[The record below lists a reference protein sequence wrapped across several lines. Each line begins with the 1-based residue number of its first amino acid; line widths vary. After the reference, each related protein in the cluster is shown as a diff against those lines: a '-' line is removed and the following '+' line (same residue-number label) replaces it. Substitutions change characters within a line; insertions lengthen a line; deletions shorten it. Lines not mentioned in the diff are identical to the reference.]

1 MSRHT
6 RTPALALALLA
17 AAALPACAGL
27 GGPSPR
33 ASLLTDA
40 PPAFDRVCRPVH
52 APEALPGPAE
62 LLEAAFAPA
71 AVEAWTAAG
80 RPAAGYV
87 LLSMGYG
94 RDGMNIRRAV
104 IEHNVSDALADTLQK
119 LVFAHR
125 RAVAPAREEWG
136 VRLRVDL
143 AETPA
148 LRVGRREFCR
158 PSPREAGYRA
168 VSTAFDVRET
178 SPWSVNEPLL
188 SDGGLVWVRVSLDE
202 AGLVTD
208 ARVERSPVR
217 GPWEVRLLNY
227 VRSIPFYPALED
239 GYPVAAETRI
249 PVRVGSVF

>member
-1 MSRHT
+1 MSIHR
-6 RTPALALALLA
+6 RSPAVALAALA
-17 AAALPACAGL
+17 AAVLPACASL

-33 ASLLTDA
+33 AALLTDA
-40 PPAFDRVCRPVH
+40 PPAFDRACRPVQ
-52 APEALPGPAE
+52 APEALP
-62 LLEAAFAPA
+62 APA
-71 AVEAWTAAG
+71 ALVDDAFASEAAAAWAAAG
-80 RPAAGYV
+80 GPPGYV

-125 RAVAPAREEWG
+125 RAAEPAREEWG

-143 AETPA
+143 GETPS

-158 PSPREAGYRA
+158 PAPREAGYRA

-178 SPWSVNEPLL
+178 SAWSVNEPLL

-208 ARVERSPVR
+208 ARLERSPVR

-249 PVRVGSVF
+249 PVRVGNVF